1 VRRGAYV
8 LYDPPGGA
16 EAVILATGSELSVA
30 LAAAREL
37 DAEGVR
43 ARVVSMASWE
53 LFAAESPEYRESVLP
68 SELRARVSVEAAT
81 SFGWSRWTG
90 DAGASVSLERFG
102 ASAPGE
108 RLFEQFGFTPAR
120 VAETVRRVLGRKSS

>member
-1 VRRGAYV
+1 M
-8 LYDPPGGA
+8 
-16 EAVILATGSELSVA
+16 ILATGSELSVA

-43 ARVVSMASWE
+43 VRVVSMASWE
-53 LFAAESPEYRESVLP
+53 IFAAQPAEYRESVLP
-68 SELRARVSVEAAT
+68 GELRARVSVEAAT

-90 DAGASVSLERFG
+90 DAGESVSLDHFG

-108 RLFEQFGFTPAR
+108 RLLQEFGFTPAR
-120 VAETVRRVLGRKSS
+120 VAAAVRRVLGRNSS